1 MQVHGLDKLD
11 EFCGKHPPARSWVR
25 SWLADTRGSSW
36 ATPQDL
42 KYRYPRASI
51 LPNKMVIVDVK
62 GNDYRMVTRV
72 AYKMGIVVVKWIGT
86 HDAYDKIKWESSQNE
101 TSGRQN

>member
-1 MQVHGLDKLD
+1 
-11 EFCGKHPPARSWVR
+11 
-25 SWLADTRGSSW
+25 
-36 ATPQDL
+36 
-42 KYRYPRASI
+42 
-51 LPNKMVIVDVK
+51 
-62 GNDYRMVTRV
+62 MVTRV